1 MRATVLMARCLL
13 AAPPRLLGVLSCAAL
28 IALLQACAADKP
40 AVAKVSYV
48 IKEEPSAGFFLPKG
62 AFAKPPAPKP
72 TESGASKDKPSEVKQ
87 TEIKATIIPMPTSSE
102 SPVPFSSEVLL
113 YASPSTQAYFE
124 TGELDASESK
134 VAWETFLKKYQIPYK
149 VLATLSQLERSR
161 SGVLILPS
169 SVALSKKEQ
178 QAVLDFRARGGSVLA
193 SWLCGVRDEKGVWLG
208 FGFMEGVLDVKV
220 VGDTST
226 DKDDNFLMP
235 HGDSPISNYLPAGQR
250 IWLER
255 AKQWPT
261 LRLTG
266 RFAAAHIMDWSRTFA
281 IQKATTAITFDERV
295 LDSKRTSRSVV
306 LGYPER
312 LWRTADPKHL
322 EAIAHNALTWLRRLP
337 SAYSAA
343 WPAPYSSAL
352 LLAVD
357 AAENIV
363 EADLTLAKYLEDIG
377 ARATFYTLGDN
388 AAKSAV
394 NLKALQS
401 RGHELA
407 FMGDKFAGFRGQAI
421 ATQATRLDNMLARA
435 KDAGLSV
442 PANPGFHAPTES
454 YDKNTEVLLLQKG
467 FGHYIAF
474 MDATDARLPF
484 SVRSSQASAIAAASA
499 NAAATAAA
507 VATSTPT
514 STSNNSTAPTTNS
527 ETTDAS
533 SLTTIVLPRTQRGPE
548 DATEEGDYEDGIKS
562 FFAEIALVEK
572 MAGLSVI
579 RMPNQGLLTID
590 QMAEIV
596 DELKTRRE
604 RTWMATASQIA
615 AWWRERER
623 VTVRLEGEAD
633 APILTMEIQGTEP
646 IKEAVTIWVN
656 LPTSGQTVRLI
667 PVVPGGPAESMPTVT
682 TVDHWR
688 AGLLVSGLA
697 PGSHRWQVQ
706 FVRASDAP
714 KK

>member
-1 MRATVLMARCLL
+1 MRAIVFLARRLIPASLSRL
-13 AAPPRLLGVLSCAAL
+13 AGLSCASL
-28 IALLQACAADKP
+28 MVLLTACASDKP
-40 AVAKVSYV
+40 VVAKLSYV
-48 IKEEPSAGFFLPKG
+48 IKEEPSAGFFLPKS
-62 AFAKPPAPKP
+62 AFGKESAPKP
-72 TESGASKDKPSEVKQ
+72 AENKPTASQDSANKPAVSPPAVSQPLISK
-87 TEIKATIIPMPTSSE
+87 E
-102 SPVPFSSEVLL
+102 SPVPLAAEVLL
-113 YASPSTQAYFE
+113 YASPTTQVYFE
-124 TGELDASESK
+124 AGELDASESRT
-134 VAWETFLKKYQIPYK
+134 AWETFLKKYKIPFK
-149 VLATLSQLERSR
+149 VLVNPSQLERSR

-178 QAVLDFRARGGSVLA
+178 QAIVDFRARGGSVLA

-208 FGFMEGVLDVKV
+208 FGFMEAAFDVKV
-220 VGDTST
+220 AGDTAA

-235 HGDSPISNYLPAGQR
+235 HGDSPISHYLPAGQR

-261 LRLTG
+261 LRLAG

-281 IQKATTAITFDERV
+281 IQKTTSAITFDERD
-295 LDSKRTSRSVV
+295 LDSGGTSRSVV

-337 SAYSAA
+337 SAYTAA

-363 EADLTLAKYLEDIG
+363 EADLALAKYLEDIG

-388 AAKSAV
+388 AAKSAA

-407 FMGDKFAGFRGQAI
+407 LMGDKFAGFRGQAI
-421 ATQATRLDNMLARA
+421 ATQAGRLDNMLARV
-435 KDAGLSV
+435 KDAGLSL
-442 PANPGFHAPTES
+442 PTHPGFHAPTES
-454 YDKNTEVLLLQKG
+454 YDKNTEALLRQRG

-484 SVRSSQASAIAAASA
+484 SVRSTPGLASGAASA
-499 NAAATAAA
+499 LTAAT
-507 VATSTPT
+507 VTSTDL
-514 STSNNSTAPTTNS
+514 AKV
-527 ETTDAS
+527 D
-533 SLTTIVLPRTQRGPE
+533 TIVLPRTQRGPE
-548 DATEEGDYEDGIKS
+548 DATEEGDYDDGIKS
-562 FFAEIALVEK
+562 FFAEISLVEK

-579 RMPNQGLLTID
+579 RLPNQGLLTLD

-604 RTWMATASQIA
+604 RTWMATAARIA
-615 AWWRERER
+615 DWWRERER
-623 VTVRLEGEAD
+623 VAVRLDGAAD
-633 APILTMEIQGTEP
+633 APVLTLEVLGTEP
-646 IKEAVTIWVN
+646 IKEAVTVWVN
-656 LPTSGQTVRLI
+656 LPTSGQSLRLI
-667 PVVPGGPAESMPTVT
+667 PISTVGPAENMPTIT
-682 TVDHWR
+682 SVDPWR
-688 AGLLVSGLA
+688 AGVLVSGLA
-697 PGSHRWQVQ
+697 PGTYRWQVQ
-706 FVRASDAP
+706 FIKAAREPKSDSP
-714 KK
+714 K